1 MEKRTFGIILIL
13 LGIVGLILA
22 GVNFMK
28 GGGNTHNVK
37 QIVTFGVLGAVFF
50 FAGIGLIQNTRDK
63 AT

>member
-28 GGGNTHNVK
+28 GGSNTHNVK
-37 QIVTFGVLGAVFF
+37 EIVTYGVLGAIFF

>member
-1 MEKRTFGIILIL
+1 MEKRTFGIILTL

-22 GVNFMK
+22 GINFLK
-28 GGGNTHNVK
+28 GGDGGYNIK

-63 AT
+63 PT